1 MEDTQII
8 ALYLSRQETAIG
20 ETAKK
25 YGGYINQIAY
35 NILRCREDTEEIAA
49 DTYLAAWNA
58 IPPEIP
64 RVLKHFL
71 SRVARNLAFDRL
83 DYITAKRRDVHM
95 ITLLSEL
102 DACLPDP
109 RSDVEAA
116 VDAKLAAGSVNRFLS
131 QLDKKDCAVFLSRY
145 YYSLTI
151 SEIADK
157 FGLTERNVK
166 YRLSCL
172 RQKLRKQL
180 EREGI
185 SV

>member
-1 MEDTQII
+1 MNLKRRD
-8 ALYLSRQETAIG
+8 
-20 ETAKK
+20 
-25 YGGYINQIAY
+25 
-35 NILRCREDTEEIAA
+35 LRVTPFFSASQKNFVHRPRFSYYSGVRPYTSQA
-49 DTYLAAWNA
+49 DTYLAPWNA

-71 SRVARNLAFDRL
+71 SRIARNLAFDRL

-131 QLDKKDCAVFLSRY
+131 QLDKMDCAVFLSRY
-145 YYSLTI
+145 YYSMAI

-157 FGLTERNVK
+157 LGLTERNVK

-180 EREGI
+180 EREGLH
-185 SV
+185 V

>member
-8 ALYLSRQETAIG
+8 ALYLSRQEAAIG

-25 YGGYINQIAY
+25 YGGYINRIAY

-71 SRVARNLAFDRL
+71 SRIARNLAFDRL

-109 RSDVEAA
+109 RSDV
-116 VDAKLAAGSVNRFLS
+116 
-131 QLDKKDCAVFLSRY
+131 DKKDCAVFLSRY
-145 YYSLTI
+145 YYSMAI

-157 FGLTERNVK
+157 LGLTERNVK

>member
-8 ALYLSRQETAIG
+8 ALYLSRQEAAIG

-25 YGGYINQIAY
+25 YGGYINRIAY

-71 SRVARNLAFDRL
+71 SRIARNLAFDRL

-95 ITLLSEL
+95 ITLLSDL
-102 DACLPDP
+102 DAL
-109 RSDVEAA
+109 
-116 VDAKLAAGSVNRFLS
+116 DAKLAAGSVNRFLS
-131 QLDKKDCAVFLSRY
+131 QLEKKDCAVFLSRY
-145 YYSLTI
+145 YYSMAI

-157 FGLTERNVK
+157 LGLTERNVK

-185 SV
+185 NV

>member
-8 ALYLSRQETAIG
+8 ALYLSRQEAAIG

-58 IPPEIP
+58 IPPEVP

-71 SRVARNLAFDRL
+71 SRIARNLA
-83 DYITAKRRDVHM
+83 YITAKRRDVHM

-109 RSDVEAA
+109 HSDVEAV
-116 VDAKLAAGSVNRFLS
+116 VDAKLAAGNVNRFLS
-131 QLDKKDCAVFLSRY
+131 QLDKMDCAVFLSRY

-151 SEIADK
+151 AEIADK
-157 FGLTERNVK
+157 LGLTERNVK

-172 RQKLRKQL
+172 RQKLRRQL
-180 EREGI
+180 EKEGI

>member
-8 ALYLSRQETAIG
+8 ALYLSRQEAAIG

-25 YGGYINQIAY
+25 YGGYINRIAY
-35 NILRCREDTEEIAA
+35 NILRCREDTEEIAS

-71 SRVARNLAFDRL
+71 SRIARNLAFDRL

-116 VDAKLAAGSVNRFLS
+116 VDAKLAAGSVNRFTLPAAS
-131 QLDKKDCAVFLSRY
+131 FASTAASTSERGSGRQASNSDSRVIICTSLRLAV
-145 YYSLTI
+145 I
-151 SEIADK
+151 
-157 FGLTERNVK
+157 
-166 YRLSCL
+166 
-172 RQKLRKQL
+172 
-180 EREGI
+180 
-185 SV
+185 

>member
-8 ALYLSRQETAIG
+8 ALYLSRQEAAIG

-35 NILRCREDTEEIAA
+35 NILRCREDTE

-58 IPPEIP
+58 IPPEVP

-71 SRVARNLAFDRL
+71 SRIARNLAFDRL

-109 RSDVEAA
+109 HSDVEAA

-131 QLDKKDCAVFLSRY
+131 RLDQKDCAVFLSRY

-151 SEIADK
+151 AEIGDK
-157 FGLTERNVK
+157 LGLTERNVK

-172 RQKLRKQL
+172 RQKLRRQL
-180 EREGI
+180 EKEGI

>member
-1 MEDTQII
+1 M
-8 ALYLSRQETAIG
+8 
-20 ETAKK
+20 
-25 YGGYINQIAY
+25 
-35 NILRCREDTEEIAA
+35 
-49 DTYLAAWNA
+49 
-58 IPPEIP
+58 
-64 RVLKHFL
+64 LKHFL
-71 SRVARNLAFDRL
+71 SRIARNLAFDRL

-109 RSDVEAA
+109 HSDVEAA

-145 YYSLTI
+145 YYSMAI

-157 FGLTERNVK
+157 LGLTERNVK

-172 RQKLRKQL
+172 RQKLRRQL
-180 EREGI
+180 EKEGI

>member
-8 ALYLSRQETAIG
+8 ALYLSRQEAAIG

-35 NILRCREDTEEIAA
+35 NAYLR
-49 DTYLAAWNA
+49 AWNA
-58 IPPEIP
+58 IPPEQPTSLGAYLARIT
-64 RVLKHFL
+64 
-71 SRVARNLAFDRL
+71 RNLAFDRL

-109 RSDVEAA
+109 HSDVEAA

-151 SEIADK
+151 AEIADK
-157 FGLTERNVK
+157 LGLTERNVK

>member
-8 ALYLSRQETAIG
+8 ALYLSRQEAAIG

-49 DTYLAAWNA
+49 DTYLAVWNA

-71 SRVARNLAFDRL
+71 SRIARNLAFDRL

-109 RSDVEAA
+109 HADVGGCRGC
-116 VDAKLAAGSVNRFLS
+116 KAGRGKREPVPVPAG
-131 QLDKKDCAVFLSRY
+131 Q
-145 YYSLTI
+145 
-151 SEIADK
+151 
-157 FGLTERNVK
+157 ER
-166 YRLSCL
+166 L
-172 RQKLRKQL
+172 RRVPEPLLLQPDHC
-180 EREGI
+180 GNCG
-185 SV
+185 

>member
-1 MEDTQII
+1 MEDSKILELYWSRDEQAITETRASYGVPLL
-8 ALYLSRQETAIG
+8 ALANRILSS
-20 ETAKK
+20 
-25 YGGYINQIAY
+25 
-35 NILRCREDTEEIAA
+35 REDSEETVS
-49 DTYLAAWNA
+49 DTFLRTWQT
-58 IPPEIP
+58 IPPERP
-64 RVLKHFL
+64 KDFL
-71 SRVARNLAFDRL
+71 AFLRRICRNLAFDRL

-109 RSDVEAA
+109 RSDVEAV

-145 YYSLTI
+145 YYSMAI

-172 RQKLRKQL
+172 RQKLRRQL
-180 EREGI
+180 EKEGI